1 MGQTQLLLVVLGVL
15 LVGVAIFV
23 GVSMFEANTV
33 ENTRNAIMADLN
45 AFASRAHAYY
55 WKPTTQ
61 GGGNKSFVGVTMG
74 MIYPMVE
81 NANARYYLDPA
92 FPPTETDCTIIGM
105 GKIVAS
111 NGDSI
116 KVRIRITEPRNW
128 IEILN

>member
-1 MGQTQLLLVVLGVL
+1 MGQTQLLLVILGVL

-23 GVSMFEANTV
+23 GISMFEANAI
-33 ENTRNAIMADLN
+33 ENTRNAIIADLN
-45 AFASRAHAYY
+45 AFASRAHAYF

-74 MIYPMVE
+74 MIFPMGE
-81 NANARYYLDPA
+81 NANASYSLESAAADN
-92 FPPTETDCTIIGM
+92 CVIMGV
-105 GKIVAS
+105 GKIVSS

-116 KVRIRITEPRNW
+116 RVRIRITEPRNF